1 MLEQVEKAIEIV
13 KAQKESKDFG
23 SMRHDDSETVLKC
36 LYRLHRIL
44 LVREISGHERKE
56 WYD

>member
-1 MLEQVEKAIEIV
+1 MLDQVEKAIEIV

-23 SMRHDDSETVLKC
+23 SMRYDDSETVLEC
-36 LYRLHRIL
+36 LYKLHRIL
-44 LVREISGHERKE
+44 IVREMSDHERKE